1 MTDYGYKAIDSGA
14 IGKTFERDLKAEFNQ
29 RAKVAKQGK
38 IDFRRDGKCFEVK
51 TGSGEVKQLLTSKV
65 KYVVFVP
72 VVDMGKPVTMQEGFI
87 LDKNTFLEVLTAC
100 NLIRHK
106 VTTGGQDTMAI
117 QTFWNRSKNAPHGKA
132 YFKLIDKLYDS
143 CIMTLEEYF
152 DCGGKF

>member
-38 IDFRRDGKCFEVK
+38 IDFRRDNKCFEVK
-51 TGSGEVKQLLTSKV
+51 TGSGELDGLFKSKV
-65 KYVVFVP
+65 KFVIYVP
-72 VVDMGKPVTMQEGFI
+72 VVEADKAVTEQEGFI
-87 LDKNTFLEVLTAC
+87 LDKAVFLEVLNNA

-106 VTTGGQDTMAI
+106 VSTSGQEKVTI
-117 QTFWNRSKNAPHGKA
+117 QTFWNRAKNAPHGKGYA
-132 YFKLIDKLYDS
+132 RLLDGLYENA
-143 CIMTLEEYF
+143 IMTLEEYF